1 MSFAPPSVD
10 VTRPNPARIYDYLL
24 GGAHNF
30 AIDRQVAE
38 QAMAAGSVT
47 PLLARLNRS
56 FLRRAVQFMVSQG
69 VDQFLDLGSGIP
81 TAGNVH
87 EIAQAANPDAR
98 VVYVDCEAVA
108 VAHARHLLADNP
120 RAAIVK
126 ADIRD
131 VDEVLNHPDALALLD
146 RTRPVGVL
154 TVAVF
159 HFIPDSDRPGQII
172 RDYLGALPAGSYLAL
187 SHYTDEGYSPEKRER
202 ARKGTAVYR
211 QTGTTAVSR
220 TRAQVAAL
228 LDGLELVPPGIVW
241 TCDWRPDGSDPYPDD
256 PTESEIY
263 AAVGR
268 TVSSGEG
275 RTVQGLGP
283 V

>member
-1 MSFAPPSVD
+1 MADDSRSVPPSVD

-56 FLRRAVQFMVSQG
+56 FLRRAVRYMISEG
-69 VDQFLDLGSGIP
+69 IDQFLDLGSGIP

-87 EIAQAANPDAR
+87 EIAQAVNPDAK
-98 VVYVDCEAVA
+98 VVYVDSEAVA
-108 VAHARHLLADNP
+108 VAHARHLLEDNP
-120 RAAIVK
+120 LATIIQS
-126 ADIRD
+126 DIRD
-131 VDEVLNHPDALALLD
+131 VAGVLSHPDTLELLD
-146 RTRPVGVL
+146 LDRPVGVL

-159 HFIPDSDRPGQII
+159 HFIPDSDRPADLI
-172 RDYLGALPAGSYLAL
+172 RGYLDPLPVGSHLAI
-187 SHYTDEGYSPEKRER
+187 SHYTRDGYSAQKREL
-202 ARKGTAVYR
+202 ARKGNAVYQ

-220 TRAQVAAL
+220 SRDELAAML
-228 LDGLELVPPGIVW
+228 TGLELVAPGIVW
-241 TCDWRPDGSDPYPDD
+241 TCDWRPDGGDPYPED

-268 TVSSGEG
+268 TVG
-275 RTVQGLGP
+275 
-283 V
+283 